1 MIQKIKTFILGLFA
15 GVIALFVLT
24 RYQKSNKLKQVEE
37 KDKEIKK
44 QAADI
49 ENKIKAIDKDIKK
62 VDNKLNNISE
72 DENWH
77 LKR

>member
-1 MIQKIKTFILGLFA
+1 MIQKIKTFLLGLITGA
-15 GVIALFVLT
+15 LALFVLT
-24 RYQKSNKLKQVEE
+24 RYRKSDKLKQVEE

-44 QAADI
+44 QAQDI
-49 ENKIKAIDKDIKK
+49 ENKIKTIDKDIKK
-62 VDNKLNNISE
+62 VDSKLNNISE